1 MASEED
7 LGAFFKRLQ
16 EKRSIEL
23 TEEDRGYIQR
33 GLDDLERSLG
43 FTLANLDDE
52 SFTVGNIQ
60 DHLYDMDLDLRR
72 IGEAINQKYPLIG
85 SQCHAQAEEVSK

>member
-23 TEEDRGYIQR
+23 TEEDRGYIQ
-33 GLDDLERSLG
+33 
-43 FTLANLDDE
+43 
-52 SFTVGNIQ
+52 
-60 DHLYDMDLDLRR
+60 DHLYNMDLDLRR